1 MERKKNMTQWE
12 KNAVEARDTYGAH
25 VDWEERFYEC
35 LECGGQM
42 PLKTISQTFSVSGK
56 EIEIRGIEA
65 YVCDECGEV
74 VYTSAEAK
82 MIERVLDAINESR

>member
-1 MERKKNMTQWE
+1 MNGERY
-12 KNAVEARDTYGAH
+12 RIC
-25 VDWEERFYEC
+25 VD
-35 LECGGQM
+35 CGGRM
-42 PLKTISQTFSVSGK
+42 SLKTISQTFSVRGK

-82 MIERVLDAINESR
+82 MIESIIDVPT

>member
-1 MERKKNMTQWE
+1 MKGTRYSIC
-12 KNAVEARDTYGAH
+12 A
-25 VDWEERFYEC
+25 
-35 LECGGQM
+35 ECGGQM

-82 MIERVLDAINESR
+82 MVERVLDAINERFAPWCRR